1 MSCAIYGKLIIL
13 ILSACAVSLPP
24 SSLAGELSTDKTDD
38 SGFLSTQRM
47 CTVSYTC
54 RFNKMT
60 SSSLIGALW
69 QRWLAG
75 MTVISMHYNIMVIVL
90 KDSSRLEADLM
101 HVGTAMSVEF
111 ATTHQG
117 FCCEP
122 LNLAQHISLTPSPN
136 ACSWSFTLFYM
147 QRWKWVK
154 GSYYNIVLSLPA
166 CAANAMQ
173 RAEGFVL

>member
-1 MSCAIYGKLIIL
+1 MHAQYHCHLL
-13 ILSACAVSLPP
+13 R
-24 SSLAGELSTDKTDD
+24 SLASFRRIKPTTVASFQLKGYVRLAAILVDST
-38 SGFLSTQRM
+38 
-47 CTVSYTC
+47 
-54 RFNKMT
+54 
-60 SSSLIGALW
+60 
-69 QRWLAG
+69 RWLAHHWLEHCG
-75 MTVISMHYNIMVIVL
+75 SADWPAWQSFHNIMVVVL

-111 ATTHQG
+111 DTTHQG

-136 ACSWSFTLFYM
+136 ACIWSFTLFYM